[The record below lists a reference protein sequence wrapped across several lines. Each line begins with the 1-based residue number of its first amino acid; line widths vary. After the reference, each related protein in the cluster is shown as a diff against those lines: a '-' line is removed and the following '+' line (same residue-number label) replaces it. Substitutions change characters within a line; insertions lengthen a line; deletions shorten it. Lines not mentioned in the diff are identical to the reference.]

1 MSVLKRRSRMVS
13 FRLSEK
19 EYETMM
25 VGCIKEGSRSLSEFA
40 RSAAYERAVGGK
52 DPEIGFLK
60 DRVEELDRRVRDL
73 TMKLANGSSSRGR
86 RAGDQEQPTTP
97 MLASGYR
104 KEG

>member
-19 EYETMM
+19 EYEAMM
-25 VGCIKEGSRSLSEFA
+25 VGCIKEGSRSLSDFA
-40 RSAAYERAVGGK
+40 RSAAYERATGGR
-52 DPEIGFLK
+52 DPEIGVLK

-73 TMKLANGSSSRGR
+73 TMKLADGSGSRNR
-86 RAGDQEQPTTP
+86 PAGPERPKAA
-97 MLASGYR
+97 MLVSGYR